1 MKRTTLLGIAVLLVA
16 AVAALAWTLAPRL
29 AASGAS
35 ATAASA
41 PGAGPAVTVTTVAAR
56 REDFA
61 LELGATGTV
70 SALNRVEIHPQ
81 VSAAITRVHIRE
93 GQTVQ
98 AGQPLFTLDS
108 RAAEVRV
115 TQAQAQLQKDLA
127 TLADAERQL
136 ARSRDLLRQDFVSQS
151 AVDTNLSQVEA
162 QAAVVAADR
171 AAIQAARVDLGYA
184 RIVAPS
190 TGRVGAIAVY
200 AGSYVTPAS
209 PALATVTQL
218 DPIAVSFPVPQ
229 RHIGALLASLKSGSG
244 RVTAQLPD
252 ARGTLTGTLQFVDSA
267 VDANAGTVQVKAQ
280 FANPKQQL
288 WPGAYVDVKLA
299 VGSLPGAILVPQAAI
314 IQGAQAKSV
323 YVVGADGK
331 AQLRTV
337 DVVASAGDVAV
348 VTGVQAAERV
358 IVDGKQNLRPGSP
371 VVEQAAAPSGAASRP
386 GRRAAAASGPQP

>member
-1 MKRTTLLGIAVLLVA
+1 MKRTTLLGGAVVLVVA
-16 AVAALAWTLAPRL
+16 GAALAWTLTQRPPAGAPR
-29 AASGAS
+29 AAA
-35 ATAASA
+35 ATA
-41 PGAGPAVTVTTVAAR
+41 GAAVTVTTVPAR

-81 VSAAITRVHIRE
+81 ISAAIERVHIRE
-93 GQTVQ
+93 GQTVR
-98 AGQPLFTLDS
+98 AGELLFTLDS

-115 TQAQAQLQKDLA
+115 AQAQAQLQRDLA

-162 QAAVVAADR
+162 QQAVVVADR

-190 TGRVGAIAVY
+190 AGRVGAIAVY

-209 PALATVTQL
+209 PALVTITQL

-229 RHIGALLASLKSGSG
+229 RHIGALLDSLKSGTG
-244 RVTAQLPD
+244 RVTARLPG
-252 ARGTLTGTLQFVDSA
+252 AQAPLTGTLQFVDSA
-267 VDANAGTVQVKAQ
+267 VDANSGTVQVKAQ
-280 FANPKQQL
+280 FANPQQQL
-288 WPGAYVDVKLA
+288 WPGAYADVKLA

-314 IQGAQAKSV
+314 IQGAKAKSV

-331 AQLRTV
+331 AQLREV
-337 DVVASAGDVAV
+337 EVIASAGDVAAV
-348 VTGVQAAERV
+348 SGVQAGERV
-358 IVDGKQNLRPGSP
+358 IVDGKQNLRPGAA
-371 VVEQAAAPSGAASRP
+371 VVEQAPAAAAASRP
-386 GRRAAAASGPQP
+386 ARRVAAASEPRP